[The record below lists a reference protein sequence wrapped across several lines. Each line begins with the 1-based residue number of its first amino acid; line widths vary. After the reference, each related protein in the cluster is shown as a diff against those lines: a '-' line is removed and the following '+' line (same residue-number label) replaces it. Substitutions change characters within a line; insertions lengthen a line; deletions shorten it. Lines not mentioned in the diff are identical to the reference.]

1 MFILIQETFNLS
13 DETLSRVFRSCSNA
27 LERVRRE
34 PSFGDTGAKVSV
46 GMSRRQCL
54 LVGEGKVEA
63 SKLSPEVPDTL
74 WLVQVVEVSF

>member
-1 MFILIQETFNLS
+1 M
-13 DETLSRVFRSCSNA
+13 
-27 LERVRRE
+27 
-34 PSFGDTGAKVSV
+34 SV

-74 WLVQVVEVSF
+74 WLVQLVEVSF